1 MANKVKG
8 FLVDVE
14 NCCVKNVEFED
25 TLESIYRLLNVD
37 YIDVA
42 IRKIG
47 NHIYDIICD
56 DEGLLKGNAIP
67 SALDSDGNP
76 QLVGNLLIV
85 KASDDGNFASL
96 SDEDFENL
104 ENHVVQITLTNSG
117 LKVNVMC
124 GVEYV

>member
-8 FLVDVE
+8 FLVDVK
-14 NCCVKNVEFED
+14 NSVVKRIEFDDE
-25 TLESIYRLLNVD
+25 LETIYGLLDVD

-42 IRKIG
+42 TRRIG
-47 NHIYDIICD
+47 DHIYDIICD
-56 DEGLLKGNAIP
+56 DEGLLKGDAIP
-67 SALDSDGNP
+67 SAFDLCGNP

-104 ENHVVQITLTNSG
+104 ENHVGQITLTDSG

-124 GVEYV
+124 GVEYA

>member
-14 NCCVKNVEFED
+14 NRCVKNVEFED

-67 SALDSDGNP
+67 SAFDSDENP

-85 KASDDGNFASL
+85 KAGDDGNFASL

-104 ENHVVQITLTNSG
+104 ENHVGQITLTDSG